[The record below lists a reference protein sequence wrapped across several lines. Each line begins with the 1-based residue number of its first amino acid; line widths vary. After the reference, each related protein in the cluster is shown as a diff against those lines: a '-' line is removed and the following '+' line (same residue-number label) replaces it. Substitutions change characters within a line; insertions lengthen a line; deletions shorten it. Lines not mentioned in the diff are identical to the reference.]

1 MDALKDYLSGLSTA
15 DVGAIGAIIVLV
27 LFGRPFLRLFASRTV
42 RIADDDDD
50 DKRKSREEK
59 RVETLGHVFV
69 SIGSVAIYLVAVF
82 LLLGLLGVD
91 LRPVLAGAGII
102 ALAIGFGTQSL
113 VKDLVSGLLILIEN
127 QYSIGDQVKIGS
139 FEGEVIRI
147 TMRSTVLRDAEGAV
161 YYISNGSVS
170 NVINRSQK
178 SEII

>member
-1 MDALKDYLSGLSTA
+1 M
-15 DVGAIGAIIVLV
+15 
-27 LFGRPFLRLFASRTV
+27 
-42 RIADDDDD
+42 
-50 DKRKSREEK
+50 
-59 RVETLGHVFV
+59 

-178 SEII
+178 SESI

>member
-1 MDALKDYLSGLSTA
+1 MDALNDWLSDLSAA
-15 DVGAIGAIIVLV
+15 DFVAIGAIIVLV
-27 LFGRPFLRLFASRTV
+27 LFGRASLRLFARRLV

-50 DKRKSREEK
+50 SRQSLEEK
-59 RVETLGHVFV
+59 RVETLGQVFV
-69 SIGSVAIYLVAVF
+69 SIGSVLLYSVAVF
-82 LLLGLLGVD
+82 LLLGQLGVD
-91 LRPVLAGAGII
+91 MTPVLAGAGII
-102 ALAIGFGTQSL
+102 GLAIGFGTQSL

-178 SEII
+178 WESA

>member
-1 MDALKDYLSGLSTA
+1 MDALKDYLSDLSAA
-15 DVGAIGAIIVLV
+15 DFVAIGAIIVLV
-27 LFGRPFLRLFASRTV
+27 LFGRPALRLFARRLV
-42 RIADDDDD
+42 KIADDDDD
-50 DKRKSREEK
+50 RRKSLEEK

-69 SIGSVAIYLVAVF
+69 SIGSVLLYAVAVF
-82 LLLGLLGVD
+82 LLLGQLGVD

-178 SEII
+178 FESA

>member
-1 MDALKDYLSGLSTA
+1 MGLSAA
-15 DVGAIGAIIVLV
+15 DLVAIGAIIVLV
-27 LFGRPFLRLFASRTV
+27 LFGRSSLRLFARRIV
-42 RIADDDDD
+42 RIADDDD
-50 DKRKSREEK
+50 KRKTLEEK
-59 RVETLGHVFV
+59 RVETLIHVFV
-69 SIGSVAIYLVAVF
+69 SIGSVVMYSVAVF
-82 LLLGLLGVD
+82 LLLGVLGVD

-178 SEII
+178 SESV

>member
-27 LFGRPFLRLFASRTV
+27 LFGRPFLRLFARRIV
-42 RIADDDDD
+42 RIADDDG
-50 DKRKSREEK
+50 KRKSREEK

-69 SIGSVAIYLVAVF
+69 SIGSVALYSVAVF
-82 LLLGLLGVD
+82 LLLGQLGVD

-127 QYSIGDQVKIGS
+127 QYSIGDRVKIGS

-178 SEII
+178 SESV

>member
-1 MDALKDYLSGLSTA
+1 MDALRITLSGLSTA
-15 DVGAIGAIIVLV
+15 DLVAIGAIIVLV

-42 RIADDDDD
+42 RIADDDG
-50 DKRKSREEK
+50 KRKTLEEK

-91 LRPVLAGAGII
+91 LTPVLAGAGII

-178 SEII
+178 SESV